1 MASCHWVGKGDMR
14 EPNDRRMPKG
24 VFMSDDAGEQAL
36 DAVLVEPVPSPGKP
50 RVWTVF
56 VAVVLATVA
65 NIGFSV
71 VVIVFLVA
79 NAVGQGM
86 SPQEA
91 AKQIPEMIMD
101 PKVFTVLI
109 LCGGLAC
116 GLGAI
121 IPAWLSPMPTRERL
135 GLPGVKVPGRV
146 YVLAILGSILPLA
159 IALGFAQALTL
170 VIPPD
175 ESFQMLFDKMTIAT
189 AVLFVL
195 SIAIFP
201 GVSEELLFRGYVQ
214 GRLLQRW
221 SPIWAIGVTSVVF
234 ALAHIQPHTVV
245 AAFPLGIYFGYLSWR
260 CGSIGPSILCHA
272 FVNGGLNA
280 WRAVVKFGEV
290 PETAQIVLEVFCVLV
305 GVVCFVLLVRQFGAR
320 VEGPDVSWGEPK
332 NVAPRET
339 G

>member
-1 MASCHWVGKGDMR
+1 MR
-14 EPNDRRMPKG
+14 VPNGRRMPKG

-36 DAVLVEPVPSPGKP
+36 DAVLVEPVPSPVKP

-86 SPQEA
+86 SPQKA
-91 AKQIPEMIMD
+91 AKQIPEMITD
-101 PKVFTVLI
+101 PTVFPVLI

-116 GLGAI
+116 GLGAL
-121 IPAWLSPMPTRERL
+121 IPASLSPIPTRERL
-135 GLPGVKVPGRV
+135 GLPGTKVPGRV

-159 IALGFAQALTL
+159 IALGFAEALAL

-175 ESFQMLFDKMTIAT
+175 ESFQMLFDRMTIGT

-201 GVSEELLFRGYVQ
+201 GISEELLFRGYVQ

-221 SPIWAIGVTSVVF
+221 PPLWAIGVTSFVF
-234 ALAHIQPHTVV
+234 ALVHIQPHTVV
-245 AAFPLGIYFGYLSWR
+245 AAFPLGIYFGYLSWKCR
-260 CGSIGPSILCHA
+260 SIVPSILCHA

-280 WRAVVKFGEV
+280 WRVVVKFGEV
-290 PETAQIVLEVFCVLV
+290 SETAQVVFEVFCVLV
-305 GVVCFVLLVRQFGAR
+305 GVVCFVVLVRLLSRIENERADLSS
-320 VEGPDVSWGEPK
+320 E
-332 NVAPRET
+332 VADPVDERA
-339 G
+339 